1 MPRAVRASNRHATK
15 KSPRRAPCVLR
26 KRKSKFIEIFRTTPV
41 RTVCPNF
48 YVMAHANSCTFSPRC
63 SYCYL
68 KSSFWFLR
76 GAEAFT
82 NTDRMMRELRHWIA
96 KDDLESYMMNIGN
109 LSDSLAFEDVRP
121 LVGKLVELFREEAE
135 AKHRPHCLLL
145 VTKGGLEHAGV
156 LFEREACL
164 NVIVSFSVNSSAAA
178 RKHERGAA
186 PVSSRM
192 RAAGRL
198 KKRGW
203 RVRIRIDPM
212 IRGYEYACIIKQ
224 VKELAPERVTLGT
237 LRAEKNLPR
246 YVGDGMFADLKVA
259 PGEDMAR
266 YPMDQRIAMYRPAVK
281 ALRDVC
287 PIGFCE
293 ETPEVWSASGVDP
306 SAKSC
311 NCGS

>member
-1 MPRAVRASNRHATK
+1 M
-15 KSPRRAPCVLR
+15 APCVLR
-26 KRKSKFIEIFRTTPV
+26 ERKSKFVEIFRTTPV
-41 RTVCPNF
+41 KTVCPNF

-68 KSSFWFLR
+68 KSSFWFLK

-82 NTDRMMRELRHWIA
+82 NIDRMMQELEDWIA
-96 KDDLESYMMNIGN
+96 TDDLESYVMNVGN
-109 LSDSLAFEDVRP
+109 LSDSLAFEDMRP
-121 LVGKLVELFREEAE
+121 LVGRLVELFREAAE
-135 AKHRPHCLLL
+135 AKDRPHCLLL
-145 VTKGGLEHAGV
+145 VTKGGVEHARA
-156 LFEREACL
+156 LFEREPCR
-164 NVIVSFSVNSSAAA
+164 NVIVSFSVNSAAAA

-186 PVSSRM
+186 RISSRM
-192 RAAGRL
+192 EAARRL
-198 KKRGW
+198 KKNGW

-212 IRGYEYACIIKQ
+212 IRGYGYTGIIRQ

-246 YVGDGMFADLKVA
+246 YVEDGVFAGLKVA
-259 PGEDMAR
+259 PGEEMAR
-266 YPMDQRIAMYRPAVK
+266 YPMEERIAMYRPAAE

-293 ETPEVWSASGVDP
+293 ETPEVWRASGVDP
-306 SAKSC
+306 SAKTC